1 VKFVED
7 VTYPDNSEV
16 APGSTFVKTWRLENA
31 GSCTWTT
38 AYAVVFSDKDRM
50 EAPDAVPLAGNIAP
64 GQTLDVSVTLKAPTD
79 GGTYRADF
87 KLRNA
92 ANATFGI
99 GSKNDPFYVQIEV
112 PSASG
117 SGPGYDFIAQAA
129 AATWMSGIGDTLDTS
144 LTFGAEGDDPNG
156 LAAIRDAVKL
166 ETGAVSGK
174 VLLTVPKSD
183 PNGVIAGTY
192 PEYTVQ
198 SGGRLKGRLLFM
210 TNANGNCGAGN
221 VVFQIAYKEGDAIRQ
236 LDQWE
241 KTCDGS
247 TIPLDI
253 DLSSINGKTVQFIF
267 IVRANGAA
275 EDDWAVWNSVRIER

>member
-1 VKFVED
+1 VTFVED

-38 AYAVVFSDKDRM
+38 AYAVVFTENDRM
-50 EAPDAVPLAGNIAP
+50 EAPEAVPLGGNVAP
-64 GQTLDVSVTLKAPTD
+64 GERVDVSVTLKAPTA

-99 GSKNDPFYVQIEV
+99 GQKNDPFYVQIEV
-112 PSASG
+112 PGTASG
-117 SGPGYDFIAQAA
+117 MGFDFIARAGS
-129 AATWMSGIGDTLDTS
+129 ATWISGIGDTLDTT

-174 VLLTVPKSD
+174 VLLTVPKRD
-183 PNGVIAGTY
+183 PNGVIAGTF

-198 SGGRLKGRLLFM
+198 SGDRLLGRLVFM

-236 LDQWE
+236 LEQRE

-247 TIPLDI
+247 VIPLDL
-253 DLSSINGKTVQFIF
+253 DLSSIDGKTVQFMF
-267 IVRANGAA
+267 VVRANGAG
-275 EDDWAVWNSVRIER
+275 EDDWAVWNSVRIDR